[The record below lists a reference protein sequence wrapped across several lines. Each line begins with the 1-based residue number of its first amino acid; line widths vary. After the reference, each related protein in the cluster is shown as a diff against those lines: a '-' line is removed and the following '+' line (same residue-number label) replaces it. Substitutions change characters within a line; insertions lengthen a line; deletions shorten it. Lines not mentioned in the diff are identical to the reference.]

1 MVKSLWIMVAIAWT
15 GLGAGGAMAD
25 GNPLARG
32 TAAPAAGVVVA
43 GAWNGTDLEKRSA
56 CTNPAI
62 EGDHGT
68 YAEFDVGFDPVAHA
82 FGIDEKAI
90 SPLNCTYQGSYTGDG
105 NAPLTWS
112 GTLSCE
118 DGKHGTF
125 TMRSI
130 EVGANSL
137 FIHLDV
143 KLDTTET
150 CTIEKVIAAG
160 RLP

>member
-1 MVKSLWIMVAIAWT
+1 MVQSFRIMGAIALT
-15 GLGAGGAMAD
+15 ALAAGGAWAA

-32 TAAPAAGVVVA
+32 SGTAPASPAAIEGV
-43 GAWNGTDLEKRSA
+43 WNGTDLEKRSA

-62 EGDHGT
+62 EGIHGT
-68 YAEFDVGFDPVAHA
+68 YAEFDVSTDRVAHIL
-82 FGIDEKAI
+82 GIDEKAI
-90 SPLNCTYQGSYTGDG
+90 SPLNCTYVGPYTGSGD
-105 NAPLTWS
+105 ALAWS

-125 TMRSI
+125 TSRSI
-130 EVGANSL
+130 QVTANSL
-137 FIHLDV
+137 LVHLDV

-160 RLP
+160 RL